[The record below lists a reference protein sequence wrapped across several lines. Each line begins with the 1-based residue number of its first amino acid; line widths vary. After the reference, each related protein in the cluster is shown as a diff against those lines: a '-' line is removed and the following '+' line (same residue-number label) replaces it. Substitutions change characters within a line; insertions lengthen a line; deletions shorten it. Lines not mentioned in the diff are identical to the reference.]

1 MTGRHE
7 FDTTAVTEEEK
18 KIKIYYY
25 KKKRIKPKVCLFSQ
39 HCLSNSHILTI
50 ITSIFRKYF
59 FFLGVV
65 KFFIEAK
72 ILKT

>member
-7 FDTTAVTEEEK
+7 FDTTAFTEEEK

-25 KKKRIKPKVCLFSQ
+25 KKRIKPKVCLFSQ
-39 HCLSNSHILTI
+39 HCVSISHILTI

-59 FFLGVV
+59 FLRV

>member
-1 MTGRHE
+1 MTGSYE
-7 FDTTAVTEEEK
+7 FDTTAFSEEEK

-25 KKKRIKPKVCLFSQ
+25 KKKELNQKYVFFSQ
-39 HCLSNSHILTI
+39 HCLSDSHILTI

-59 FFLGVV
+59 FLGV